1 MGILKEIFKAAIT
14 SKYRYMPERYAG
26 SFLKGE
32 PVDQHVDVQ
41 APRILYVCWTGSNPM
56 SADRIAALNSLK
68 KTIGVEVALITP
80 ENLKQY
86 LVPGYPLHEG
96 YEYLSLI
103 QKSDYLRC
111 YLMHHHG
118 GGYSDI
124 KYFGKSWVPAFEKL
138 EKSPDKW
145 LMGYREIGKRGVA
158 KTGGNIEADLKK
170 HWHILIGN
178 GSFIC
183 KPKTPF
189 TSEWYHELH
198 ARMDYFLPGL
208 KKAPGDAFGT
218 NAGYPIK
225 WAYIM
230 GYIFHPLCL
239 KYHKRL
245 LFSRRLRFLPI
256 KYR

>member
-1 MGILKEIFKAAIT
+1 MGILKEIFKAAT
-14 SKYRYMPERYAG
+14 TPKYRYVAERYPD
-26 SFLKGE
+26 SFLRGNPE
-32 PVDQHVDVQ
+32 EFQ
-41 APRILYVCWTGSNPM
+41 AEGKVPRVLFVCWTGNNPM
-56 SADRIAALNSLK
+56 SAARQAALETLK
-68 KTIGVEVALITP
+68 KTVGVEVVLITP
-80 ENLKQY
+80 DNLHSY
-86 LVPGYPLHEG
+86 IVEGYPLHEG
-96 YEYLSLI
+96 YPYLSLV

-124 KYFGKSWVPAFEKL
+124 KYFGKSWMPAFEQL
-138 EKSPDKW
+138 EKSKDKW
-145 LMGYREIGKRGVA
+145 IIGYREIGKRGAA
-158 KTGGNIEADLKK
+158 KTGGALERDLKK

-183 KPKTPF
+183 RPQTPF
-189 TSEWYHELH
+189 TREWYDELH
-198 ARMDYFLPGL
+198 SRMDYFLPEL

-239 KYHKRL
+239 KYHNRI
-245 LFSRRLRFLPI
+245 LFSRRLKFLPVA
-256 KYR
+256 YR